1 MSKRSLF
8 WGQASGKL
16 GEAVYYR
23 AGGEQRTRTWVPKI
37 KNPKSYTQAVQ
48 RTKMINM
55 TAVFRGLKVAVN
67 SFMKPASAAQSPFN
81 AFTKA
86 NFPINAW
93 VASKED
99 VTNQE
104 GQAAFFQIANGSI
117 GFDTTLSA
125 LSCKS
130 LRDPEGE
137 SNYFLALTVPAFN
150 VHFNRATPSGLLGLY
165 TGAEFYQALVP
176 AGNPN
181 NLPAEFDVTVV
192 VGVDGAANTQYY
204 TFTVHAMA
212 NGTDTLHV
220 AQQPVQSVPLT
231 TEQLQKI
238 VIIGDGEFTT
248 MDEGQTGDATG
259 STIIGISSLG
269 DNGAATANAVDTLAA
284 IVISYKDASGKQSTS
299 SRVHQGLGQAEYAN
313 QYTPTGAL
321 GADIVKSYETS
332 SSLIGG

>member
-37 KNPKSYTQAVQ
+37 KNPRSYTQAVQ

-55 TAVFRGLKVAVN
+55 TAVFRGLKVVVN

-104 GQAAFFQIANGSI
+104 GQAAFFQVANGSV

-125 LSCKS
+125 LLCQS

-137 SNYFLALTVPAFN
+137 SNYFLGLTIPAFN
-150 VHFNRATPSGLLGLY
+150 VQFTRMTPSGLLGLY

-176 AGNPN
+176 EGNPN
-181 NLPAEFDVTVV
+181 NLPAEFDVTVI
-192 VGVDGAANTQYY
+192 VGIDGAANTQYY

-231 TEQLQKI
+231 ADQLQQI
-238 VIIGDGEFTT
+238 VVVGDGQYTAEESGQPSTV
-248 MDEGQTGDATG
+248 EGA
-259 STIIGISSLG
+259 TIIGISALG
-269 DNGAATANAVDTLAA
+269 QNGAATANEVNTLAA
-284 IVISYKDASGKQSTS
+284 LIISYKDASGKQSTS
-299 SRVHQGLGQAEYAN
+299 SRIYQGQAQAEYAN
-313 QYTPTGAL
+313 QYTPTGTI